1 MEVLLLLLDELDDA
15 VAALRLRAARW
26 LPFAGRAS
34 AP

>member
-1 MEVLLLLLDELDDA
+1 MEVFLQLLDELDDA

-26 LPFAGRAS
+26 LPFD